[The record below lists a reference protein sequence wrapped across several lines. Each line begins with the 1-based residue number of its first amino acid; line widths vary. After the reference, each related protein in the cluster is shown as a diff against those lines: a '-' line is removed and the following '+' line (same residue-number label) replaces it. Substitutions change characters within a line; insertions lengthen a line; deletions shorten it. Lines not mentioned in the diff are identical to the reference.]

1 MSGYLNGFGP
11 INAHPAPESSQT
23 SGLSMGKRLSGQ
35 IRSHGYQ
42 SHGSHWWNGDS
53 PGILGTEIV
62 GKHYAKRFSF

>member
-42 SHGSHWWNGDS
+42 SHGRAEVIG
-53 PGILGTEIV
+53 GMGTRQELWD
-62 GKHYAKRFSF
+62 RNCR